1 MGNYPRLHSLLFW
14 VLLIIVPAMV
24 VMESCST
31 SKSVVSHRLIQK
43 RKYTKGWH
51 FNSNHH
57 QRTAG
62 ANAPEEKYRASNET
76 IEQEIDPGSEINQLE
91 KDTAQHYSIKETL
104 TEVINQMVN
113 SSLDRRTFAVKQKD
127 ENKHTTRTRSQW
139 IKGTSKFIPAPVTA
153 MTVDEKGQ
161 LFAFIALMVSLL
173 LITGFLMHLIGPW
186 TIADAGLVV
195 MWILLLMF
203 AAIAVV
209 KNESEVYRDN
219 LRPLF
224 RASNVFMHWFF
235 RVFLVLL
242 IVAACLFV
250 LGLLIAFIVYLM
262 GIANLVINTFGLVI
276 GIIVT
281 VLLSVSGALYF
292 LEIYPELFWIE
303 FGALLLGVLFYSLY
317 LASPIYLVLAVL
329 GYVFLIAGAGL
340 AIVHIVLSI
349 IELS

>member
-1 MGNYPRLHSLLFW
+1 MSNSLGFRHCLVWLF
-14 VLLIIVPAMV
+14 LFLAPGLIVF
-24 VMESCST
+24 ESCST
-31 SKSVVSHRLIQK
+31 SNSVVSHRLIQK

-51 FNSNHH
+51 FNSNHR
-57 QRTAG
+57 QRVTN
-62 ANAPEEKYRASNET
+62 ANAPKDRYRAGNET
-76 IEQEIDPGSEINQLE
+76 IEQE
-91 KDTAQHYSIKETL
+91 KDSGTALKQFEEDTTQHYSIKETL
-104 TEVINQMVN
+104 TEVVNQMVN
-113 SSLDRRTFAVKQKD
+113 SSLDRTTFAVKQKD
-127 ENKHTTRTRSQW
+127 KNKRTTRTRSQW
-139 IKGTSKFIPAPVTA
+139 IKGTSKFIPAPVTP

-173 LITGFLMHLIGPW
+173 LIAGFLMHLIGPW
-186 TIADAGLVV
+186 TIADAGLVI

-203 AAIAVV
+203 AAIAIV

-250 LGLLIAFIVYLM
+250 LALLIAFIVYLM
-262 GIANLVINTFGLVI
+262 GIANLVISTFGLVI

-281 VLLSVSGALYF
+281 VLLVVSGALYF

-303 FGALLLGVLFYSLY
+303 VGALLLGVLFYSLY
-317 LASPIYLVLAVL
+317 LASHIYLVLAVL
-329 GYVFLIAGAGL
+329 GYVFLIAGAAL